1 MLKVIGA
8 VLIIIA
14 STGIGRL
21 FACKLQQRQICLSQ
35 LQQGLLALEREVGF
49 AATPLPQAL
58 NQAAL
63 AAGHGSVV
71 FTAAADLLVNGEGL
85 SAAEAFTQSIAENQ
99 LAISSTDRQ
108 ILADLS
114 SGLGLSDCD
123 DQLKKI
129 ELIRLRL
136 QSAES
141 EAKEQYASWGKI
153 WKNIGWSVGA
163 VLVLM
168 FI

>member
-8 VLIIIA
+8 IMIIIA
-14 STGIGRL
+14 SAGIGRL
-21 FACKLQQRQICLSQ
+21 FAVKLQQRQVCLNQ

-63 AAGHGSVV
+63 AAGHGGVV
-71 FTAAADLLVNGEGL
+71 FTAAADFLVNGEGL
-85 SAAEAFTQSIAENQ
+85 SAAEAFSQSIEDSKLTINSQ
-99 LAISSTDRQ
+99 DRQ

-114 SGLGLSDCD
+114 AGLGLSDCD

-136 QSAES
+136 QSAEA

>member
-1 MLKVIGA
+1 MLKIIGA

-14 STGIGRL
+14 SASIGRL
-21 FACKLQQRQICLSQ
+21 FAAKLHQRQICLSQ

-58 NQAAL
+58 AQAAL
-63 AAGHGSVV
+63 AANHGGVV

-85 SAAEAFTQSIAENQ
+85 SAAEAFEQSIAESQ
-99 LAISSTDRQ
+99 LAISKEDRQ

-114 SGLGLSDCD
+114 AGLGLSDCD

-136 QSAES
+136 QSAET